1 MEFVQRWSIA
11 NGGHIQGIYLSWE
24 INHSRETMGN
34 SCLPSFTQNIHQQ
47 NIILKSAPSPPIVV
61 NIKSLLVSHPFK
73 GSHNAESSKVHHV
86 AKQCSSTHLSPL
98 LWQTPVAQPLRTG
111 GGRKIGKTSHRHRG
125 ACSSIT
131 CSSHVLITTRWA
143 PISEQFFKLDG
154 QVRVVVEKR

>member
-24 INHSRETMGN
+24 INHSRETMSN

-86 AKQCSSTHLSPL
+86 AKQWQQHPSQPAPLADTCGSTLAHRWGKKDRQDIPSTQRSLFVNYL
-98 LWQTPVAQPLRTG
+98 LFPRVDNHQVSA
-111 GGRKIGKTSHRHRG
+111 HF
-125 ACSSIT
+125 
-131 CSSHVLITTRWA
+131 WA
-143 PISEQFFKLDG
+143 IL
-154 QVRVVVEKR
+154 